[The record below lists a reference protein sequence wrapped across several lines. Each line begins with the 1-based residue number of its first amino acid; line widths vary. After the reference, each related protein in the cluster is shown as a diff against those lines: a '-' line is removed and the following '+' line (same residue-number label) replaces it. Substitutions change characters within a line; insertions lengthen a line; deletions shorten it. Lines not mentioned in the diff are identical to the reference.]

1 MIVSKNISTRKGLQA
16 LCLLASLMCILACST
31 SAPPE
36 QIVQEYKEALNSHNV
51 DSLMNYFGDDIV
63 FEIPSMRMKLSGKP
77 ALRGLA
83 GYDSVLNT
91 NMVLTNIRVGGDTVI
106 CDITETNEWLNAAG
120 MTSAHYPQAIFV
132 VINGKISHVK
142 AEISDSSAANFD
154 KVLSEFVPWVNENHP
169 DAMAEMMPEGNFVF
183 NAKNGET
190 VVRLLRQW
198 RQAMDSEKPNE

>member
-1 MIVSKNISTRKGLQA
+1 MSVSTNVMTGKGLQA
-16 LCLLASLMCILACST
+16 LCVLASLICILACST
-31 SAPPE
+31 SSPPE
-36 QIVQEYKEALNSHNV
+36 EIVQNYREALNSHNV
-51 DSLMNYFGDDIV
+51 DSLMNYFGDDMV

-106 CDITETNEWLNAAG
+106 CEITESNDWMNAAG
-120 MTSAHYPQAIFV
+120 MTSAHYSEAIFV
-132 VINGKISHVK
+132 VINGKISHIK

-154 KVLSEFVPWVNENHP
+154 KVLSEFVPWVNENYP
-169 DAMAEMMPEGNFVF
+169 ESMTEMMPEGNFVF

-198 RQAMDSEKPNE
+198 RQAMESEKASH

>member
-1 MIVSKNISTRKGLQA
+1 MSVSTNVMTGKGLQA
-16 LCLLASLMCILACST
+16 LCLLASLICILACST
-31 SAPPE
+31 SSSPE
-36 QIVQEYKEALNSHNV
+36 EIVQNYKEALNSHNV
-51 DSLMNYFGDDIV
+51 DSLMNYFSDDIV

-106 CDITETNEWLNAAG
+106 CGITETNEWMNAAG
-120 MTSAHYPQAIFV
+120 MTSAHYPEAIFV
-132 VINGKISHVK
+132 VINGKISHIK
-142 AEISDSSAANFD
+142 TEISDSSAADFD
-154 KVLSEFVPWVNENHP
+154 KVLSEFVPWANENYP
-169 DAMAEMMPEGNFVF
+169 ESVTEMMPEGNFVF

-198 RQAMDSEKPNE
+198 RGIANIRKAD